1 MNFHHK
7 RIKRQTLRRAKNI
20 FSSKDVETK
29 VVFSALIALE
39 TWKGAAERRRHRL
52 LRFDIWAAGVVRTWA
67 IWLHSGAGLS
77 SAEEKPFGASVA
89 RILESQRAAQA
100 ICNPQCEQI
109 EDHFKYSHSHVI
121 AREME
126 ADLSSCFSAILRST
140 GQPGS
145 LNNEPRD
152 KPPSKRT
159 SVCFQGFIDIQC
171 LLQLF
176 LPL

>member
-1 MNFHHK
+1 MK
-7 RIKRQTLRRAKNI
+7 RRSGATPTPPPALRYLSCRCRPHLGHMVAQ
-20 FSSKDVETK
+20 
-29 VVFSALIALE
+29 
-39 TWKGAAERRRHRL
+39 RRRL
-52 LRFDIWAAGVVRTWA
+52 
-67 IWLHSGAGLS
+67 SG
-77 SAEEKPFGASVA
+77 AEEKPFGASVA

-100 ICNPQCEQI
+100 ICNPQCKQI

-126 ADLSSCFSAILRST
+126 ADLSSCFSAILPST

-145 LNNEPRD
+145 LNNDPRD

-176 LPL
+176 LPPWKSVWK